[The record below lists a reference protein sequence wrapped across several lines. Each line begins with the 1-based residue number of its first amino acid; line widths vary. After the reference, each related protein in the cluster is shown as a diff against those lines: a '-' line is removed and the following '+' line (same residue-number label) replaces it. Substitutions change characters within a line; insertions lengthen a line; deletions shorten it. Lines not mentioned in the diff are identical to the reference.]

1 MPVVFLV
8 NFYSGTCSCP
18 SRYGKCNILE
28 LFQGHVF
35 RRSCYCLVIYLCM
48 LELGDLLISLCLN
61 FKGS

>member
-18 SRYGKCNILE
+18 TRY
-28 LFQGHVF
+28 GHVF